1 MITIKKEVLAS
12 GEVRWRARGVSVGK
26 DPRTGRRRQRTIS
39 GPTKKAVQAELNRLG
54 VAVDRGT
61 YRAPFHGL
69 VPEIIDSYLASGAIG
84 WEANTRLSYANALAP
99 AAEYF
104 AHIRARDLSREN
116 VERFRDHLHTAG
128 RKRGG
133 TPGTGLS
140 ARSVNLSLGQLQAAY
155 DLAERD
161 GKVAANPVRW
171 VRRVKAGE
179 SDRDTWTE
187 EQVRRFLAAAA
198 GDRLAACWLLSL
210 LGLRRAEVLGLRW
223 SGVSFTDGT
232 LTVASTRVLVDGK
245 VIEKCPKSQRGH
257 RTLPLFPAVTAALEA
272 LYKSQL
278 AERATAGAAYAGDVD
293 NGYVCADE
301 LGAPLHPERYSDEFG
316 RLCALAGLPKCRLHD
331 CRHSVNSLLE
341 KLGVPD
347 SVRARWFGHTVAV
360 NTGVYTH
367 ASAADLGVISDA
379 LGELFKADVSKV

>member
-1 MITIKKEVLAS
+1 MITIQKEILAD
-12 GEVRWRARGVSVGK
+12 GRVVWRARGVSVGK
-26 DPRTGRRRQRTIS
+26 DPRTGKRRQRTIS
-39 GPTKKAVQAELNRLG
+39 GPTKKAVQAELNKLG
-54 VAVDRGT
+54 VAVDQGT

-69 VPEIIDSYLASGAIG
+69 VPEIIASYLASGAIG
-84 WEANTRLSYANALAP
+84 SEANTRLSYANALAP

-104 AHIRARDLSREN
+104 AHIRARDMTREHG
-116 VERFRDHLHTAG
+116 ERFRDHQLTEG

-133 TPGTGLS
+133 KPGTGLS
-140 ARSVNLSLGQLQAAY
+140 ARSVNLSLGQLQAAF

-161 GKVAANPVRW
+161 GKVAANPFRW

-198 GDRLAACWLLSL
+198 GDRLSACWLLSL

-232 LTVASTRVLVDGK
+232 LTVSSTRVLVDAK
-245 VIEKCPKSQRGH
+245 VIEKGPKSQRGH
-257 RTLPLFPAVTAALEA
+257 RTLPLFPAVTAAVEA
-272 LYKSQL
+272 LYKT
-278 AERATAGAAYAGDVD
+278 ERAAAGAAYAGDVD
-293 NGYVCADE
+293 GGYVAADE
-301 LGAPLHPERYSDEFG
+301 LGRPLHPERYSDEFG

-331 CRHSVNSLLE
+331 CRHSTNSLLE

-360 NTGVYTH
+360 NTGTYTH

-379 LGELFKADVSKV
+379 LAGLFTAGVSKV

>member
-1 MITIKKEVLAS
+1 M
-12 GEVRWRARGVSVGK
+12 
-26 DPRTGRRRQRTIS
+26 
-39 GPTKKAVQAELNRLG
+39 
-54 VAVDRGT
+54 
-61 YRAPFHGL
+61 
-69 VPEIIDSYLASGAIG
+69 PEIIASYLASGAIG

-99 AAEYF
+99 AAEWF
-104 AHIRARDLSREN
+104 AHLRARDVTREH
-116 VERFRDHLHTAG
+116 VERLPGPPAHRRAAG
-128 RKRGG
+128 AAARRA
-133 TPGTGLS
+133 PGLS

-161 GKVAANPVRW
+161 GKVAANPFRW

-179 SDRDTWTE
+179 SDRATWTE

-232 LTVASTRVLVDGK
+232 LTVSSTRVLVDGK
-245 VIEKCPKSQRGH
+245 VIEKGPKSQRGH

-272 LYKSQL
+272 LYKTQL
-278 AERATAGAAYAGDVD
+278 AERAAAGAAYAGDVD

-360 NTGVYTH
+360 NTGTYTH

-379 LGELFKADVSKV
+379 LAGLFTAGVSRV